1 MQSKIK
7 CLAILGPTASGKTG
21 LAIDLARKYSGEV
34 ISIDSRQVYRRLNI
48 GTAKVTEEEADGIPH
63 HLIDVVDIEEV
74 YTAERFKTDAE
85 NTIWAIDSRHRTPIL
100 AGGTFF
106 YFDVL
111 RGRISM
117 APVAP
122 IPQLREKLEALSTEE
137 LGSLLETK
145 DSLFYQKTDKQNRR
159 RLIRA
164 IEIFDTLGYIPND
177 NSNDDQLEFFT
188 IALYRPKEELRAKYR
203 IRAEEWLE
211 NGFQT
216 EVEELLKSGISRS
229 RLQEIGFEY
238 RLMLSYIDGHITT
251 KEEFVEKFI
260 QKNWQYAKRQY
271 TWLRRD
277 ETIHWYHPNDIK
289 EIYTDTD
296 HFLEKE

>member
-1 MQSKIK
+1 MQNKIK

-21 LAIDLARKYSGEV
+21 LAIDLARKYNGEV
-34 ISIDSRQVYRRLNI
+34 ISIDSRQVYRKLNI
-48 GTAKVTEEEADGIPH
+48 GTSKVTKEEADGIPH
-63 HLIDVVDIEEV
+63 HLIDVIDIGKV

-85 NTIWAIDSRHRTPIL
+85 NTIWAIDSRHHTPIL

-117 APVAP
+117 APVSP
-122 IPQLREKLEALSTEE
+122 IPQLREKLETLSTDE
-137 LGSLLETK
+137 LGSLVESRDPT
-145 DSLFYQKTDKQNRR
+145 FYQKIDRQNRR

-164 IEIFDTLGYIPND
+164 VEIFDTLGYIPNEE
-177 NSNDDQLEFFT
+177 SNDGQFEFFT
-188 IALYRPKEELRAKYR
+188 IGLYRPKEELRDRYKL
-203 IRAEEWLE
+203 RAEEWLE

-216 EVEELLKSGISRS
+216 EVEELLQAGASRS

-238 RLMLSYIDGHITT
+238 RLMLSYIDGQITSQ
-251 KEEFVEKFI
+251 EEFIEKFV

-277 ETIHWYHPNDIK
+277 ETVHWHHPNDIK
-289 EIYTDTD
+289 EIYADTD
-296 HFLEKE
+296 HFLAK